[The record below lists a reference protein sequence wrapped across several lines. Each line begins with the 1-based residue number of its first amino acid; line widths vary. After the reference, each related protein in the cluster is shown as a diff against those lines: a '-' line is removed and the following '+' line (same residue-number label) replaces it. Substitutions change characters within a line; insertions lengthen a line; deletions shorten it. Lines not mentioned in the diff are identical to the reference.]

1 MKSFIGKSLCLT
13 LTLLCMLVPMNSSAA
28 ARVVAPG
35 DVDANGYVNIGD
47 VTVLIDHLL
56 SGEIDAWFDDV
67 DGDGTVSIS
76 DVTCLI
82 DGLLTGGVVHVTYQG
97 PVIPENGEVID
108 VNGVSLVMI
117 PVEAGSFQYYDLTI
131 HMSGYSIA
139 QTEVTKELWTAVMGG
154 AYEHTGSLYDISPIQ
169 PVENVTWQECQEF
182 ITKLN
187 EITSREFKLPTWCQ
201 WTFAAIGGNQSHF
214 YLYSGSNTLDEVAW
228 NYNNRPSALYISSIY
243 TMPAGL
249 LLPNELGL
257 YDMSGNVEEWVDDRF
272 PAFSHLD
279 NELYDP
285 VTEQI
290 PGLTNM
296 RAYCGGSTWHG
307 DYNLLRP
314 NFVQEAPESVQA
326 PCRGFRIIL

>member
-1 MKSFIGKSLCLT
+1 MKSFIRKYLCLAM
-13 LTLLCMLVPMNSSAA
+13 TLLCMLVPMNSSAD

-35 DVDANGYVNIGD
+35 DVDASGQVNVAD

-67 DGDGTVSIS
+67 NGDGTVSIS

-82 DGLLTGGVVHVTYQG
+82 DGLLSGGVVHATYQG

-131 HMSGYSIA
+131 HMSGFSIA

-154 AYEHTGSLYDISPIQ
+154 VYEHTGSFYDISPLQ

-187 EITSREFKLPTWCQ
+187 EITGREFKLPTWCQ
-201 WTFAAIGGNQSHF
+201 WTFAAIGGNQSHY
-214 YLYSGSNTLDEVAW
+214 YLYSGSDTLNEVAW
-228 NYNNRPSALYISSIY
+228 NSNNCPSALTQLYY
-243 TMPAGL
+243 TMPVGL

-257 YDMSGNVEEWVDDRF
+257 YDMSGNAEEWVDDRF
-272 PAFSHLD
+272 PRFSNMG

-290 PGLTNM
+290 PGSTNK
-296 RAYCGGSTWHG
+296 RAYCGGNTYSG
-307 DYNLLRP
+307 AYILLRP
-314 NFVQEAPESVQA
+314 SIVQEYPESVKK
-326 PCRGFRIIL
+326 PCLGFRIIL

>member
-1 MKSFIGKSLCLT
+1 MKSFIGKCLCMAM
-13 LTLLCMLVPMNSSAA
+13 TLLCMLVPTNSSAA
-28 ARVVAPG
+28 GSVVVPG
-35 DVDANGYVNIGD
+35 DVDANGQVNVAD

-67 DGDGTVSIS
+67 NGDGTVSIS
-76 DVTCLI
+76 DVTSLI
-82 DGLLTGGVVHVTYQG
+82 DGLLTGGVVHASYQG

-131 HMSGYSIA
+131 HMSGFSIA

-154 AYEHTGSLYDISPIQ
+154 VYEHTGSYYDISPKQ

-187 EITSREFKLPTWCQ
+187 EITGREFKLPTWCQ
-201 WTFAAIGGNQSHF
+201 WTFAAIGGNQSHY
-214 YLYSGSNTLDEVAW
+214 YLYSGSDTLNEVAW
-228 NYNNRPSALYISSIY
+228 NRNNRPSALYISFLY
-243 TMPAGL
+243 TMPVGL

-272 PAFSHLD
+272 PAFSHMG

-285 VTEQI
+285 VTEQY
-290 PGLTNM
+290 PGSTNK
-296 RAYCGGSTWHG
+296 RAYCGGSTNS
-307 DYNLLRP
+307 DSYNLLRP
-314 NFVQEAPESVQA
+314 SIVQEYPESVKK
-326 PCRGFRIIL
+326 PCLGFRIIL

>member
-1 MKSFIGKSLCLT
+1 MKSFIGKCFCMT
-13 LTLLCMLVPMNSSAA
+13 LTLLFMLVPMNSSAA
-28 ARVVAPG
+28 RVVVPG
-35 DVDANGYVNIGD
+35 DVDANGYVNISD

-56 SGEIDAWFDDV
+56 SGATDAWFDDV
-67 DGDGTVSIS
+67 NGDSNVSIS
-76 DVTCLI
+76 DVTYLI
-82 DGLLTGGVVHVTYQG
+82 DALLSGSAVPIAYQG
-97 PVIPENGEVID
+97 PSIPENAEVID

-131 HMSGYSIA
+131 HMSGFSIA

-154 AYEHTGSLYDISPIQ
+154 VYEHNSSFYDISPLQ
-169 PVENVTWQECQEF
+169 PVENMTWLECQEF

-187 EITSREFKLPTWCQ
+187 EITGREFKLPTWCQ
-201 WTFAAIGGNQSHF
+201 WTFAAIGGNQTH
-214 YLYSGSNTLDEVAW
+214 YYRYSGSNTRDEVAW
-228 NYNNRPSALYISSIY
+228 NPNNRPSVLDIWSYY
-243 TMPAGL
+243 TMPVGL

-272 PAFSHLD
+272 PAFYHTD

-290 PGLTNM
+290 PDLTNE
-296 RAYCGGSTWHG
+296 RAYCGGSTISG
-307 DYNLLRP
+307 AYDLLHP
-314 NFVQEAPESVQA
+314 TSVLEAPESEQA